1 MDILVGNGTDCKAVL
16 QAVGNLV
23 RSFRNCQSRCVLLD
37 DNPLGDGEL
46 PSSSFPELQLRASPS
61 GLE

>member
-37 DNPLGDGEL
+37 DNPLGDG
-46 PSSSFPELQLRASPS
+46 
-61 GLE
+61 